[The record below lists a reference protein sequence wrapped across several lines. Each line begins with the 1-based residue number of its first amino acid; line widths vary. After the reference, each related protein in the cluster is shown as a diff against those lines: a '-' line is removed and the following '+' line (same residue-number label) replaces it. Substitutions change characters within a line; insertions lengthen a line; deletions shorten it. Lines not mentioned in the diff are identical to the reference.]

1 MKSEYELN
9 CEALERVM
17 DAMRKC
23 RIEREQKHGWL
34 DAKTIGLYY
43 TYRIKPEPKR
53 VPLELKDW
61 AGGPWWVRS
70 SPDYIWRPIIGV
82 DDSSMVGVQ
91 FRIMIGPTSEKNVR
105 TDEIKGWQRTRDFV
119 NIEPCSKEVSE

>member
-1 MKSEYELN
+1 MRSEYELN

-17 DAMRKC
+17 DAMRKH
-23 RIEREQKHGWL
+23 RIQREQKHGWL

-61 AGGPWWVRS
+61 AGGPWWVRK
-70 SPDYIWRPIIGV
+70 PNEVWRLVVAVDYSLDGSIRAWDGPSGV
-82 DDSSMVGVQ
+82 LKCCVSDILD
-91 FRIMIGPTSEKNVR
+91 
-105 TDEIKGWQRTRDFV
+105 WQRTRDFV
-119 NIEPCSKEVSE
+119 NVEPCSKEVS